1 MGAKRDLIV
10 SHMELIEEWH
20 KLPKWS
26 SDRREVLSKLNAQ
39 VPELDRILRELCPDL
54 GQFSGYVYGGER
66 PQAAPVLSRALDL
79 LEQADTF
86 VSECEVA
93 GIPALPMIFFH
104 PLVAGPAQP
113 LFEAKKY
120 RQAVEDAA
128 THVNEAIQKRVGRYD
143 IFDADLMGKAF
154 STDPPVEACRAC
166 AVPGTGR
173 ISR

>member
-1 MGAKRDLIV
+1 
-10 SHMELIEEWH
+10 
-20 KLPKWS
+20 
-26 SDRREVLSKLNAQ
+26 
-39 VPELDRILRELCPDL
+39 VPEPNRILHELGPDL
-54 GQFSGYVYGGER
+54 GQFSGYVHGGER
-66 PQAAPVLSRALDL
+66 PRAAPALSRALDL
-79 LEQADTF
+79 LAQADTF

-93 GIPALPMIFFH
+93 GIPAFPIIFFH

-128 THVNEAIQKRVGRYD
+128 THVNEALQKRVGRYD

-154 STDPPVEACRAC
+154 STDPPWRACRAC
-166 AVPGTGR
+166 AVPATRR